1 MAKFSEDPQ
10 GGSTKNISMFFY
22 LKEDPGK
29 ELEVGQQEHKR
40 PFELIFGKI
49 SHHSIYYILNVVL
62 VWMFSSF
69 HISALFLIL
78 AGGINLALM
87 PQAVLFFLWGLFRL
101 FFLWG
106 LFKLFILFFCFFLLS
121 SSFFSFLQMKK

>member
-10 GGSTKNISMFFY
+10 GGSTKNMSMFFY
-22 LKEDPGK
+22 LKEDPGN

-69 HISALFLIL
+69 HISALLLIL
-78 AGGINLALM
+78 AGGI
-87 PQAVLFFLWGLFRL
+87 F
-101 FFLWG
+101 
-106 LFKLFILFFCFFLLS
+106 
-121 SSFFSFLQMKK
+121 SSFSLAVHISLDISTFSCLVILARRKLTLKFGFNASGSFVFSLGIV